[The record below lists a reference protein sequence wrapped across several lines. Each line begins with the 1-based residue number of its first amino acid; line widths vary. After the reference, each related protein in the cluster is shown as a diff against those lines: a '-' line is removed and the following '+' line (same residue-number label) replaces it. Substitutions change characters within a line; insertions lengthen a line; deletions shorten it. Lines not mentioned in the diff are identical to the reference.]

1 MTILQN
7 FARFRVVAVSL
18 LVSQS
23 MMSLVEPGAA
33 WAQTSAAPPL
43 SVQQTAH
50 YTVIVQFGDAEHIQP
65 PGLATIIPSSE
76 VMLFLVGV
84 QSPMDNSS
92 TGMDMSSTMYDQ
104 GMPANHHLS
113 VHIVDNATGAVVNSV
128 SPTIRL
134 TPKTTQVTRELGQ
147 VMATYDPQ
155 IGQSDFHYGQ
165 NVYLPDDK
173 YDVSIMFGSEDV
185 EFQDIPVSGG
195 GVPTLTSGLG
205 G

>member
-1 MTILQN
+1 VT
-7 FARFRVVAVSL
+7 
-18 LVSQS
+18 
-23 MMSLVEPGAA
+23 SLVGPGAA
-33 WAQTSAAPPL
+33 GAQTPAAPPL
-43 SVQQTAH
+43 SVQRTAH
-50 YTVIVQFGDAEHIQP
+50 NTVVVQFGDAEQIQP
-65 PGLATIIPSSE
+65 PGMATTAPSSE
-76 VMLFLVGV
+76 VMLFVVGA
-84 QSPMDNSS
+84 QTPTGSSS
-92 TGMDMSSTMYDQ
+92 TSMGMSSTMYDQ

-113 VHIVDNATGAVVNSV
+113 VHIVDNATGAVVNDV

-147 VMATYDPQ
+147 VMAAYDAQ

-173 YDVSIMFGSEDV
+173 YDVSILFGSEDV

-195 GVPTLTSGLG
+195 GVSTTTSRSG